1 MNICPSKH
9 TIRKIKQ
16 VIEWQKA
23 FAPVGTADTGLGA
36 RAQEERNNGKISR
49 RSALSHPPSQGQR
62 CLLEHLLCI
71 WFPLLGFRLSCIQVG
86 GHRRKKGKVTTSSVV
101 HILNSGLLSQSPRYF
116 SESSNLVQVLELHS
130 VRVRGMER
138 AYASYPES
146 KLMT

>member
-23 FAPVGTADTGLGA
+23 FAPVGTADTGLGT
-36 RAQEERNNGKISR
+36 RAQEERNNGKIYH
-49 RSALSHPPSQGQR
+49 RSALSHPPSQGQG

-86 GHRRKKGKVTTSSVV
+86 RHWRKKGKLTTSTVV
-101 HILNSGLLSQSPRYF
+101 HTLNYGLLSQSTCYF
-116 SESSNLVQVLELHS
+116 SESSNLVQVLEPHS
-130 VRVRGMER
+130 VR
-138 AYASYPES
+138 ES
-146 KLMT
+146 GGWSVFMHLIQNQNS